1 MLPRTDLKE
10 FTGHGR
16 QYRELPPC
24 TNLPLRNWS
33 YLDVFGSNSG
43 RWIRR
48 SLVAAGLVISAQAK
62 ADYRVNVG
70 DVLEVAVAGVLLP
83 VAGLPPEIRAKIGA
97 ALTSKVFRQRTLD
110 GREVVVV
117 IDANEVTTVV
127 AEYRPIYVN
136 GDVSKPGEY
145 P

>member
-1 MLPRTDLKE
+1 M
-10 FTGHGR
+10 
-16 QYRELPPC
+16 
-24 TNLPLRNWS
+24 
-33 YLDVFGSNSG
+33 
-43 RWIRR
+43 
-48 SLVAAGLVISAQAK
+48 
-62 ADYRVNVG
+62 
-70 DVLEVAVAGVLLP
+70 AGVLLP